1 MHKFIT
7 SLMLAFA
14 SAAAFAAVDINK
26 ADQAGLEAVKGIG
39 PGLSAKLLDER
50 KKGSFKDW
58 GDLIERVGG
67 VGPGS
72 AAKLSAAG
80 LTVGDKPYSA
90 AATKPAAKAPGTTTD
105 RGADKS
111 PKAQPSTRSTSA
123 KPVAS
128 PAAAGVGPAMR

>member
-67 VGPGS
+67 VGPDS

-90 AATKPAAKAPGTTTD
+90 AAAKPATKAPGTTTD
-105 RGADKS
+105 RRAEKS
-111 PKAQPSTRSTSA
+111 PKAQPSTRSAPA

-128 PAAAGVGPAMR
+128 PAAKGAGSVMR